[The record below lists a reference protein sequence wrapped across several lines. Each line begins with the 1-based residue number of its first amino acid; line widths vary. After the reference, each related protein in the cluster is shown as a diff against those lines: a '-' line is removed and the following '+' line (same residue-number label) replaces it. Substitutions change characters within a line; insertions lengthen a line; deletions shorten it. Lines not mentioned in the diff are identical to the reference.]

1 MFTTIINDCRDD
13 NAKSRQESRIGSL
26 LQTSISFIGVDS
38 DIEAGMQLVDILD
51 ATYGKEGLI
60 LVNVAPRGNE
70 TKKWENGTPFAY
82 FWFKDTLIV
91 SSIDGFALSGIK
103 ALNLI
108 EKVQLLDIHQAV
120 DAMFTA
126 GFIAQEEAW
135 RIPFSQFRSFDFT
148 PRIGAFLSKKN
159 QVPSLDYPLSEV
171 KDLPAAIWNIDNFGN
186 AKTTLPFTED
196 LQEGIKIKTRFGELP
211 FFRHLRD
218 VPDGVTALVKGS
230 SGLKHTRFLEILTQ
244 RRNFAKTTG
253 AKIGDDV
260 YTETSHFRQATE

>member
-13 NAKSRQESRIGSL
+13 NAKSRQESRVGSL
-26 LQTSISFIGVDS
+26 LQTSISFIGVNS

-70 TKKWENGTPFAY
+70 TKRWENGTPFAY

-91 SSIDGFALSGIK
+91 SSIDGFTLSGIK
-103 ALNLI
+103 SLNLI

-126 GFIAQEEAW
+126 GFISQEEAW
-135 RIPFSQFRSFDFT
+135 RIPLSQFRSFDFT
-148 PRIGAFLSKKN
+148 PRIGAFLSQKK
-159 QVPSLDYPLSEV
+159 QVSSTDYSLSEV
-171 KDLPAAIWNIDNFGN
+171 KDLPAAVWHIDNFGN
-186 AKTTLPFTED
+186 AKTTLPFSDE
-196 LQEGIKIKTRFGELP
+196 LKEGESVKTRFGEMP
-211 FFRHLRD
+211 FFEHLRD

-230 SGLKHTRFLEILTQ
+230 SGLKSTRFLEILTQ
-244 RRNFAKTTG
+244 RKNFAKTSG
-253 AKIGDDV
+253 VKIGDDI
-260 YTETSHFRQATE
+260 YTETSHFQQATE